1 MLTPVPR
8 DEAEASARGIK
19 RNADKLL
26 LPPSVEARL
35 LSQDVAR
42 NGPMFFEL
50 TSTSGRKTHAVRGG
64 AALHAGALRLCS
76 IAAIVKYIL
85 AVGSGGAGKAQAG
98 DIIFTKIMT
107 KHSYIDSIC

>member
-1 MLTPVPR
+1 MEFALHATSSNDVRLVAAKLAGAAAGVPI
-8 DEAEASARGIK
+8 AFV
-19 RNADKLL
+19 AD
-26 LPPSVEARL
+26 S
-35 LSQDVAR
+35 
-42 NGPMFFEL
+42 
-50 TSTSGRKTHAVRGG
+50 AVRGG
-64 AALHAGALRLCS
+64 ATLHAGALRLCS